1 METCNAY
8 ISVYTQ
14 SIMNVYTKSSLIPLF
29 LVAWI
34 PEILTDHNRE
44 DVIL

>member
-14 SIMNVYTKSSLIPLF
+14 SIMNVYNKSLIPLF